1 MALADAGVP
10 FTFQTGSVENVTGLL
25 DEARLAVRH
34 GLAPEEALRALT
46 LYPARMFGVADEL
59 GALEVGKAADVVVF
73 SGDPLEESG
82 RVEMVF
88 VGGKRIREPGP

>member
-1 MALADAGVP
+1 
-10 FTFQTGSVENVTGLL
+10 
-25 DEARLAVRH
+25 
-34 GLAPEEALRALT
+34 
-46 LYPARMFGVADEL
+46 MFGVADEL

-88 VGGKRIREPGP
+88 VGGERIREPGP